1 MTNACLVLASSHPHR
16 RRRARLLRW
25 EEGEES
31 TTVNH
36 IYSPFGWAISDEPRN
51 GASVACRRAA
61 LGHIRVKLPVNRDA
75 GHQLMVF
82 KNIKKGGPHS
92 EPFASPF

>member
-51 GASVACRRAA
+51 GASVACRRSGPYRRA
-61 LGHIRVKLPVNRDA
+61 KLPVNRDA

-82 KNIKKGGPHS
+82 KNIKKGGLYS